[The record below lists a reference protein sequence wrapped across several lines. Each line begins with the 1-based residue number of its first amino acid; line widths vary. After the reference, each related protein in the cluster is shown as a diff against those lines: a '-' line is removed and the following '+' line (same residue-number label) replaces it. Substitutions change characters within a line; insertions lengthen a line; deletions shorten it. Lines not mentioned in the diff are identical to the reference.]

1 MADEENEQGGAKKS
15 GGLNVVGLLVIAAL
29 AGAAGFGGSLMSMPA
44 PDAGETGANDNLP
57 GESIALDAF
66 VLTMTSTEGEPKAA
80 KVQLT
85 IELNKDTTADAFQ
98 VFVPRVRDALLS
110 YLRSQNYE
118 NLANNK
124 RQRIMAKEM
133 LDAVHAV
140 GGEAV
145 AAVLV
150 QDLVVQ

>member
-1 MADEENEQGGAKKS
+1 MADEENEQGAKKKS
-15 GGLNVVGLLVIAAL
+15 GGLNIVGLLITAAL
-29 AGAAGFGGSLMSMPA
+29 AGGAGFGGSLMSIPA
-44 PDAGETGANDNLP
+44 PDDGEAGALNKLP

-66 VLTMTSTEGEPKAA
+66 VLTMTSSGGDPKAA

-85 IELNKDTTADAFQ
+85 LELNRDTTAEAFQ

-110 YLRSQNYE
+110 YLRSQKFE